1 MARSMNYFS
10 RSRVRFMSE
19 KDIEYV
25 MDAHSGH
32 PKRPFKLAK
41 ELHDKNP
48 GESYKVSLSRAFRKF
63 DGKTPFYIHPIW
75 CATTIAT
82 ETKLDETVR
91 NEGIMALLYHDLLED
106 TTKELP
112 EWLSPRIEYL
122 VKEMTFEDGSKQEM
136 EEIWNKPNEV
146 KLYKLYDKVSNLLDG
161 SWMDETKRK
170 NYENYTGKLC
180 EEIKKMCGD
189 LNIVKMG
196 EQYSH
201 LRTLRKITGEI
212 EE

>member
-1 MARSMNYFS
+1 
-10 RSRVRFMSE
+10 
-19 KDIEYV
+19 
-25 MDAHSGH
+25 MDAHTNH
-32 PKRPFKLAK
+32 ARKPNK
-41 ELHDKNP
+41 
-48 GESYKVSLSRAFRKF
+48 AFRKW
-63 DGKTPFYIHPIW
+63 DGKTPYYIHPIW

-91 NEGIMALLYHDLLED
+91 NEGIQTLLYHDLLED

-112 EWLSPRIEYL
+112 EWLSPRIKYL
-122 VKEMTFEDGSKQEM
+122 VEEMTFEDGSKQEM
-136 EEIWNKPNEV
+136 KEIWNKPNEV

-161 SWMDETKRK
+161 SWMDEEKRK

-189 LNIVKMG
+189 LNIVKMA
-196 EQYSH
+196 EQYSQ
-201 LRTLRKITGEI
+201 LRTLRKIIGEI

>member
-1 MARSMNYFS
+1 MK
-10 RSRVRFMSE
+10 E

-25 MDAHSGH
+25 MNAHENH
-32 PKRPFKLAK
+32 AK
-41 ELHDKNP
+41 KP
-48 GESYKVSLSRAFRKF
+48 SKAFRKW
-63 DGKTPFYIHPIW
+63 DGKTPYYIHPIW

-91 NEGIMALLYHDLLED
+91 NEGIQTLLYHDLLED

-112 EWLSPRIEYL
+112 EWLSPRIKYL
-122 VKEMTFEDGSKQEM
+122 VEEMTFEGGSKQEM
-136 EEIWNKPNEV
+136 KEIWTKPNEV

-161 SWMDETKRK
+161 SWMDEEKRQT
-170 NYENYTGKLC
+170 YENYTGKLC